1 MTQKITKNLQY
12 YKFCLYGFLKNLRF
26 FEAFLILFLLDHRL
40 TFVQIGLLY
49 SIREI
54 AMVFLEIPSGIVA
67 DTWGRRRTLV
77 SSFFFYILSF
87 MVFYFASSFY
97 FFALAMLLFAV
108 GDAFRTGVHK
118 AMIFQYLKLNN
129 WENQKVNYYGHT
141 RSWSQFGT
149 SISALVA
156 GLIIFY
162 SGSYDLIFLFSTIP
176 YFLDM
181 LLVWSYPK
189 YLDKSSAAKPKITVL
204 KQFKDVMKAFVLSF
218 RQLSFIRALS
228 SSTLYTGYYRAV
240 KDYIQPMLKY
250 FALSVPFFSWM
261 ANEQKVAVV
270 VASIYFFAYLLT
282 SLASRL
288 SGKFEEL
295 FSSISTSMNISIL
308 VGFGVGIVS
317 GYTFSYGFFVAAIL
331 TFIVLLLIEN
341 LRKPIGT
348 ALIAN
353 LSKDEAMATVLSA
366 SSQVKSIIT
375 AVIAPVIGLL
385 ADLLNPGLA
394 IAATSLVLILLA
406 PLYWLPKL
414 KRTV

>member
-1 MTQKITKNLQY
+1 
-12 YKFCLYGFLKNLRF
+12 
-26 FEAFLILFLLDHRL
+26 
-40 TFVQIGLLY
+40 
-49 SIREI
+49 
-54 AMVFLEIPSGIVA
+54 MVFLEIPSGIVA

-87 MVFYFASSFY
+87 LVFYFAGSFY
-97 FFALAMLLFAV
+97 LFALAMFLFAV

-118 AMIFQYLKLNN
+118 AMIFQYLKRNN

-149 SISALVA
+149 AISALVA
-156 GLIIFY
+156 GIIIFY

-189 YLDKSSAAKPKITVL
+189 YLDKDQASKTKESVL
-204 KQFKDVMKAFVLSF
+204 NKFKDVLKAFVLSF

-250 FALSVPFFSWM
+250 FALTVPFFSWM
-261 ANEQKVAVV
+261 ANEQKVAVI
-270 VASIYFFAYLLT
+270 VAIIYFVAYLLT
-282 SLASRL
+282 SVASRL

-295 FSSISTSMNISIL
+295 FSSISTSMNLSIL
-308 VGFGVGIVS
+308 IGFSVGIVS
-317 GYTFSYGFFVAAIL
+317 GYTFSYGFFVVAIL

-348 ALIAN
+348 VLIAN

-366 SSQVKSIIT
+366 SSQVKSLFA

-394 IAATSLVLILLA
+394 IAFTSLALILLA

-414 KRTV
+414 KRTG

>member
-1 MTQKITKNLQY
+1 MTQKLTKNLQY
-12 YKFCLYGFLKNLRF
+12 YKFCTYGFLKNLRF

-40 TFVQIGLLY
+40 NFVQIGLLY

-87 MVFYFASSFY
+87 LVFYLANSFFLFAI
-97 FFALAMLLFAV
+97 AMLLFAV

-118 AMIFQYLKLNN
+118 AMIFQYLKIHH
-129 WENQKVNYYGHT
+129 WESQKVNYYGHT

-149 SISALVA
+149 AISALGA
-156 GLIIFY
+156 GAIIFY
-162 SGSYDLIFLFSTIP
+162 SGSYDKIFLFTTVP

-189 YLDKSSAAKPKITVL
+189 YLDKSPTTKPGLSVSQ
-204 KQFKDVMKAFVLSF
+204 QFKDVVKAFIFSF
-218 RQLSFIRALS
+218 KQFSFIRALV

-250 FALSVPFFSWM
+250 FALTVPFFSWM
-261 ANEQKVAVV
+261 ANEQKVAII
-270 VASIYFFAYLLT
+270 VAIIYFFAYLLT
-282 SLASRL
+282 SIASRL

-295 FSSISTSMNISIL
+295 FSSISTSMNLSIL
-308 VGFGVGIVS
+308 IGFGVGIVS

-353 LSKDEAMATVLSA
+353 LSQDNAMATVLSA
-366 SSQVKSIIT
+366 SSQVKS
-375 AVIAPVIGLL
+375 VIAAILAPAIGLL
-385 ADLLNPGLA
+385 ADIINPGMA
-394 IAATSLVLILLA
+394 IAITSFILILLS

-414 KRTV
+414 NRSG

>member
-1 MTQKITKNLQY
+1 MTQKLTKNLQY

-26 FEAFLILFLLDHRL
+26 FEAFLFLFLLDHRL
-40 TFVQIGLLY
+40 NFVQIGLLY

-54 AMVFLEIPSGIVA
+54 SMVFLEIPSGIVA

-87 MVFYFASSFY
+87 LVFYFAGSFY
-97 FFALAMLLFAV
+97 FFASAMFLFAV

-149 SISALVA
+149 AISALVA

-162 SGSYDLIFLFSTIP
+162 SGNYDLIFLYSTIP

-189 YLDKSSAAKPKITVL
+189 YLDKGQLSKTKESVL
-204 KQFKDVMKAFVLSF
+204 TKFKDVIKAFLLSF

-240 KDYIQPMLKY
+240 KDYIQPMIKY
-250 FALSVPFFSWM
+250 FALTVPFFSWM
-261 ANEQKVAVV
+261 VNEQKVAVI
-270 VASIYFFAYLLT
+270 VAIIYFFAYLLT
-282 SLASRL
+282 SVASRL

-308 VGFGVGIVS
+308 VGFSVGIVS
-317 GYTFSYGFFVAAIL
+317 GYTFSYGFFIAAIL

-348 ALIAN
+348 VLIAN
-353 LSKDEAMATVLSA
+353 LSKDQAMATVLSA
-366 SSQVKSIIT
+366 SSQVKSLIA
-375 AVIAPVIGLL
+375 AVLAPVIGIL

-394 IAATSLVLILLA
+394 IAIISLLLILLS
-406 PLYWLPKL
+406 PLYWLPNL
-414 KRTV
+414 KRMG